1 MFWYGLLS
9 LLSAICSHISFLFQ
23 TLGNLRPPL
32 FTMGDNFRGFPAFLS
47 NQFAGNS
54 KEELFCGL
62 LHTKLFTR
70 EEIEKAVELAE
81 MFKADNSV

>member
-1 MFWYGLLS
+1 
-9 LLSAICSHISFLFQ
+9 
-23 TLGNLRPPL
+23 
-32 FTMGDNFRGFPAFLS
+32 MGDNFRGFPAFLS